1 MHPIEPSNASPRLSR
16 RDRVA
21 SRRRPI
27 DRKGNMH
34 RRRIHG
40 GTGIAT
46 VLIAAGLLVPAGA
59 TAAPARPDVTTGPAA
74 NIAQST
80 ATLTGSVNPNEAET
94 RYFFEYGTTRSYG
107 ARVPQPPA
115 SVGRGNRRVA
125 VTADIGGLAP
135 ATTYHYRLVA
145 RNAQGVRRGSDRTFR
160 TQRQPLG
167 LSLTATPNP
176 VHPGGRTAITGTLS
190 GTGNADRQIVLQSN
204 PFPYTQGFRNV
215 SDIHLTNSDGT
226 FTFPIVSVGVAP
238 NVSISAKR
246 VRRTARGAIVRFS
259 GRITPEH
266 DGSRVVIQRLVR
278 GSWVNVK
285 GTIARHRSASSSR
298 YRKKIRLRRGG
309 TFRAFAGTGDGDHV
323 EGTSR
328 AVKVRV
334 H

>member
-1 MHPIEPSNASPRLSR
+1 MK
-16 RDRVA
+16 
-21 SRRRPI
+21 RRRT
-27 DRKGNMH
+27 
-34 RRRIHG
+34 HG

-94 RYFFEYGTTRSYG
+94 RYFFEYGTTRAYG

-125 VTADIGGLAP
+125 VTVDIGGLAP

-226 FTFPIVSVGVAP
+226 FTFPILSVSLNTQYRVSLPNQPQVESPIVSVGVAP
-238 NVSISAKR
+238 NVSMSAKR